1 LQELGQG
8 GHELPYNVDEGKG
21 FESIQLCK
29 KTYSESIEAIGSSER
44 RDIVMVI
51 RELPGEE
58 LENLWPFELCDLE
71 KVIEKY
77 GVGE

>member
-1 LQELGQG
+1 
-8 GHELPYNVDEGKG
+8 
-21 FESIQLCK
+21 
-29 KTYSESIEAIGSSER
+29 
-44 RDIVMVI
+44 MVI

-77 GVGE
+77 GGRRMIGGDI